1 MVNFFNFSIVK
12 FILRSL
18 LHLQMLTS
26 VDEIVIYIEFHFH
39 TAYQRD
45 TWLAGNVRAT
55 HHSLN
60 VVASCYKAFVV
71 VRTYPDGS
79 EQHLEINAA
88 RIGGHT
94 YIISIKF

>member
-18 LHLQMLTS
+18 LHLQMLAS

-45 TWLAGNVRAT
+45 T
-55 HHSLN
+55 
-60 VVASCYKAFVV
+60 
-71 VRTYPDGS
+71 
-79 EQHLEINAA
+79 
-88 RIGGHT
+88 
-94 YIISIKF
+94 